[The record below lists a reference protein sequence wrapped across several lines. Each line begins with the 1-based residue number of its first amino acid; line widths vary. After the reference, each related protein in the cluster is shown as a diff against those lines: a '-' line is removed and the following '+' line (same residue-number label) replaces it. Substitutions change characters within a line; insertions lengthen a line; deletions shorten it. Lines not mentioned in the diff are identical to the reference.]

1 MTYAILEAGV
11 CVNAIEA
18 EEDYAAAIGAVPLPE
33 GFWIGDSY
41 DGETWHKG
49 VPPST
54 EARVAALEAENH
66 LLKEQVGALTER
78 NGFHEDLIAEMASVV
93 YG

>member
-1 MTYAILEAGV
+1 MNYKIFENSDLVNIIVADEDFVTAYCEKMGYTFEAV
-11 CVNAIEA
+11 PKAP
-18 EEDYAAAIGAVPLPE
+18 EEDKI
-33 GFWIGDSY
+33 D
-41 DGETWHKG
+41 TT
-49 VPPST
+49 PST